1 MEKTDS
7 KGTWTL
13 REAKAHLTQILS
25 LAEVDGPQYISASQV
40 ESPHIKEPGEFV
52 IVPAKLWH
60 EKNPPEIPM
69 GQWLLENTPRG
80 IGTKEPEYD
89 ENGRFIPFSD
99 VIFDEEE

>member
-13 REAKAHLTQILS
+13 REAKAHLPQILR
-25 LAEVDGPQYISASQV
+25 LAEVDGPQYISASRV
-40 ESPHIKEPGEFV
+40 DSSHIKEPGEFV

-89 ENGRFIPFSD
+89 EQGRFIPFSD

>member
-1 MEKTDS
+1 MGKTDS

-13 REAKAHLTQILS
+13 REAKAHLPQILRLS
-25 LAEVDGPQYISASQV
+25 EVDGPQYISASRV
-40 ESPHIKEPGEFV
+40 ESPHIKETEEFV

-69 GQWLLENTPRG
+69 GQWLKENMPRG